1 MGNDGCPDEGTG
13 SCLCRRPDRPTHGR
27 WAQGR
32 GRVGQYDRIARP
44 STGLMV
50 LRSRLCS
57 SEAGL
62 TKASQC
68 IAAAVSLS
76 HTRRLPCQSKKKR
89 SSSAGSGQV
98 FALRLLPGSIRRPS
112 RTRAGAGKPTRT
124 AKRRRHTSRAGE
136 CVCHCLA
143 HTACR
148 ISGTRARDPHH
159 LLEGHHLSAPA
170 PPPGCAL
177 ANPPGH
183 HFGSPSP
190 SPNPLFSS
198 NQLPRAAVR
207 RAGRGRTEM
216 GYQKQTRTDQDRPR
230 NI

>member
-1 MGNDGCPDEGTG
+1 M
-13 SCLCRRPDRPTHGR
+13 CRRPDRPTHGR

-62 TKASQC
+62 TKTSQC

-124 AKRRRHTSRAGE
+124 AKRRRHTRPGRASVYVTAWHTLRAGSRG
-136 CVCHCLA
+136 LA
-143 HTACR
+143 HVTR
-148 ISGTRARDPHH
+148 IIYWKDTTSQLQLRRQAV
-159 LLEGHHLSAPA
+159 LLQT
-170 PPPGCAL
+170 
-177 ANPPGH
+177 PPGH